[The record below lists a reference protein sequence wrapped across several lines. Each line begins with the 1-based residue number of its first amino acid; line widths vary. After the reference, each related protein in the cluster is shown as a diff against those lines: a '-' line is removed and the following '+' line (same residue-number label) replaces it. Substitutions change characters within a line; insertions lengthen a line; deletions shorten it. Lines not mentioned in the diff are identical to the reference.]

1 MVVVRRHPTAIRT
14 RTGWAMTPTQTLIPQ
29 DWTEV
34 ASPPR
39 ELSEAVAKLVPP
51 GDGPIPTDQL
61 MRFSAEVAARE
72 ELWRPLVVADPNRR
86 RYRLLYEDD
95 RVDIWLIMWMPG
107 QCTSYHDHAISGV
120 GLVGV
125 EGIVIERQLTLPSG
139 CAEVEVHPGLTREGP
154 AGYIHSVTHRQG
166 TPAITI
172 HAYSPPL
179 MEVGAY
185 RVDENGILRRE
196 TEHGRRELI
205 DNTIAQIAPD
215 IV

>member
-1 MVVVRRHPTAIRT
+1 MVVVQRHPTAIRT
-14 RTGWAMTPTQTLIPQ
+14 RTGWTMTQMQTIIPQ

-34 ASPPR
+34 ISPPR
-39 ELSEAVAKLVPP
+39 ELSEAVSRLVPP

-61 MRFSAEVAARE
+61 ARFSAEVAARD

-107 QCTSYHDHAISGV
+107 QGTGYHDHAISGV

-125 EGIVIERQLTLPSG
+125 EGVVIEKQMTLPSG
-139 CAEVEVHPGLTREGP
+139 CAEVEVRPGLSREGP
-154 AGYIHSVTHRQG
+154 AGYIHSVTHHEG

-179 MEVGAY
+179 MEVGGY

-205 DNTIAQIAPD
+205 DNTIAKIAPD